1 MYMQMQPR
9 LEIEFLRDDPAKIW
23 IKACSESFAGEAE
36 QYINAQS
43 LEKLA
48 ERLSAF
54 PESNTDEVTFKVG
67 DIDSPYGHCELKF
80 HCFDSAGHTAVLV
93 SLSNDSACTAKF
105 IVQFEALSLDAFV
118 SSIKLAL
125 KSGSGVSDL
134 IGIKVIALPYATNS

>member
-1 MYMQMQPR
+1 MIPG
-9 LEIEFLRDDPAKIW
+9 LEIEFLRDDPSKIW
-23 IKACSESFAGEAE
+23 VKARNETFAGETE
-36 QYINAQS
+36 QYINAQM

-48 ERLSAF
+48 EQLSAF
-54 PESNTDEVTFKVG
+54 PKSNSDEVTFEVG
-67 DIDSPYGHCELKF
+67 DADSTYGHCELKF

-134 IGIKVIALPYATNS
+134 IGIKPYTQNV